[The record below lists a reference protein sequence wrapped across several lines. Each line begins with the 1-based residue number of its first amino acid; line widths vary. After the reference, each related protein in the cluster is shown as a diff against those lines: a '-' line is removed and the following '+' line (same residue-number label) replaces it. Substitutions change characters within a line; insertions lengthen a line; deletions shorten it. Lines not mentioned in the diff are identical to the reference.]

1 MKKCASCTKD
11 LPDAAL
17 HCVFCGAKQP
27 PAPAVQQGI
36 AKTAFGYSANDV
48 VEQLRQQRGAQGGSG
63 PAATPPPAPVFDRSP
78 AVAPTARP
86 ATAPAFTTPRAALV
100 PTGAAIPP
108 YSPPPGPPGVPPY
121 SPPPS
126 APQRQGAS
134 PSGPTY
140 PAGPPAAFV
149 PATAANAATMFAPGQ
164 AQPPGSP
171 QMAATMVPPAGV
183 PSYGRPQPPSPQMA
197 ATMVAPP
204 SPQPAPARPPSQP
217 LPQPQMPPLMRIP
230 AAQPPPYLA
239 AQTASRL
246 GRPSEP
252 WKDSLRLMMFLW
264 GVGLL
269 AVFATPLAT
278 SPRLRFNWTLILDG
292 AGTARLPPLML
303 AAVGVLSMIVAGIPM
318 QPAARGLLAAVLG
331 LAGIIVPIA
340 LVGTPPWQPLF
351 IMVGTLLLVP
361 SLLLRSEYRDALI
374 PRMLITIG
382 ALAVLL
388 PYLLPQQSAIPL
400 VGIFKAMIEL
410 PGTQKIFAVLAFSQ
424 VFVVV
429 MSLLAWL
436 PGPTTGAATLWAWLL
451 ILWTLI
457 TDVTLLLVGGN
468 LGSALSSKPNE
479 TLVSWIAGG
488 ATPLGI
494 GLGAAYVALVGYGL
508 ASVVGKQLE

>member
-1 MKKCASCTKD
+1 
-11 LPDAAL
+11 
-17 HCVFCGAKQP
+17 
-27 PAPAVQQGI
+27 
-36 AKTAFGYSANDV
+36 
-48 VEQLRQQRGAQGGSG
+48 
-63 PAATPPPAPVFDRSP
+63 
-78 AVAPTARP
+78 
-86 ATAPAFTTPRAALV
+86 
-100 PTGAAIPP
+100 
-108 YSPPPGPPGVPPY
+108 
-121 SPPPS
+121 
-126 APQRQGAS
+126 
-134 PSGPTY
+134 
-140 PAGPPAAFV
+140 
-149 PATAANAATMFAPGQ
+149 
-164 AQPPGSP
+164 
-171 QMAATMVPPAGV
+171 MAATMVPQPGG

-197 ATMVAPP
+197 ATMMAPP
-204 SPQPAPARPPSQP
+204 SPQPAPARPQSQP
-217 LPQPQMPPLMRIP
+217 VPQMPPLIRIP

-239 AQTASRL
+239 AQTASRA

-278 SPRLRFNWTLILDG
+278 SPKLMFNWTIILEG
-292 AGTARLPPLML
+292 GGTARLPPLML
-303 AAVGVLSMIVAGIPM
+303 AAVGLLSMIVAGIPM
-318 QPAARGLLAAVLG
+318 QPAARGMIAAVLG
-331 LAGIIVPIA
+331 LAGIVVPIA
-340 LVGTPPWQPLF
+340 LIGAPPWQPLF

-361 SLLLRSEYRDALI
+361 SLLLRSEYRDALV

-400 VGIFKAMIEL
+400 VGIFKAMLEL
-410 PGTQKIFAVLAFSQ
+410 PGAKKIFAVLAFGQ

-457 TDVTLLLVGGN
+457 TNVALLLVGGN
-468 LGSALSSKPNE
+468 LGSAISSKPNE

-494 GLGAAYVALVGYGL
+494 GLGAAYVVLVGYGL